1 VRILTIIPLLL
12 LIGGVLNG
20 SVFGQ
25 TSPVR
30 HGIKQDLKSF
40 PQDTPQ
46 AVKGSI
52 LKALETANFDYL
64 IAHLIDLEFID
75 RRIAK
80 SFEGKLENQ
89 VRETK
94 GKLVGTELGNQL
106 RMILKEGKLTTKD
119 TEAVLIHP
127 KLGSTLVVRF
137 VKIEDLWYMDNRKS
151 QE

>member
-1 VRILTIIPLLL
+1 MRILTIIPLLL

-20 SVFGQ
+20 SVFAQ
-25 TSPVR
+25 TAPVR
-30 HGIKQDLKSF
+30 HGIKQDLKTF
-40 PQDTPQ
+40 PQDTPL

-52 LKALETANFDYL
+52 LKALETENFEYL
-64 IAHLIDLEFID
+64 IAHLIDPEFID
-75 RRIAK
+75 QRIAK

-94 GKLVGTELGNQL
+94 GKLVGTDLGNQL
-106 RMILKEGKLTTKD
+106 RMILKEGELTIKD

-127 KLGSTLVVRF
+127 KLGNTLMVRF